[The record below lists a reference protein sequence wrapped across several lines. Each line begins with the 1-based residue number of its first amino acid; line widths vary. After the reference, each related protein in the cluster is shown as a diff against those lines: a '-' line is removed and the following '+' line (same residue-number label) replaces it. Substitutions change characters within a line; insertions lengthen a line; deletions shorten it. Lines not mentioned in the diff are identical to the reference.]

1 MKKFIGLILLLSVSI
16 ITMIKLGKIVAYD
29 WPEIQNEIY
38 NFGEY
43 LDERLDDAGKFIDEK
58 VITVILD

>member
-58 VITVILD
+58 VIKVILD

>member
-16 ITMIKLGKIVAYD
+16 IIMIKLGKIVAYD

-58 VITVILD
+58 VIKVILD

>member
-1 MKKFIGLILLLSVSI
+1 MKKIIGLILLLSVSI